1 MNINIEELIK
11 LLPEGYQQ
19 ACYET
24 KAIERKRT
32 VQTPEELLVMCL
44 YYIYGSSLMETSQL
58 AKMNGTGKMSDVAFM
73 KRFIKSSGWFQ
84 WITKNIKPGYMCYY
98 QKPGILQEYNVTAID
113 ASDVYT
119 KGAVKQAWHLHY
131 ALDLFSLNCQ
141 QYKITDEKTGET
153 LKNFK
158 IRKNDLILADRA
170 YATITGMEY
179 CLENDGDFIL
189 RIRNKAFHLYHAQGR
204 QVLLTDWL
212 EILDGGASCAM
223 FYYRDSQ
230 KNYKPVRIC
239 ALPKTEEE
247 IKKEEKRLKRK
258 ESRKQ
263 IKISDDTKFSHRYM
277 FVATSLPE
285 TFTAEDILCIYRLR
299 WQVEMVF
306 KRYKSILGAGSVL
319 VKTKDATEAWINGK
333 RMLALLIEKFIGSVD
348 FSPSEEN
355 RKKQEHME
363 GNQAGISVNFYSY
376 NAKK

>member
-1 MNINIEELIK
+1 
-11 LLPEGYQQ
+11 
-19 ACYET
+19 
-24 KAIERKRT
+24 
-32 VQTPEELLVMCL
+32 
-44 YYIYGSSLMETSQL
+44 
-58 AKMNGTGKMSDVAFM
+58 MNGTGKMSDVAFM
-73 KRFIKSSGWFQ
+73 KRFAKSSRWFQ
-84 WITKNIKPGYMCYY
+84 WITKNIKPGDMCHY

-153 LKNFK
+153 LKNFE
-158 IRKNDLILADRA
+158 IRKKDLIIADRA

-179 CLENDGDFIL
+179 CLENGGDFIL
-189 RIRNKAFHLYHAQGR
+189 RIRNKAFNLYDPKGE

-212 EILDGGASCAM
+212 ETLDGSACGKL
-223 FYYRDSQ
+223 FYYRDSH

-258 ESRKQ
+258 ESKKQ

-285 TFTAEDILCIYRLR
+285 TFTAEDILSIYRLR

-306 KRYKSILGAGSVL
+306 KRYKSILGAGSVP
-319 VKTKDATEAWINGK
+319 VKTKEATEAWINGK
-333 RMLALLIEKFIGSVD
+333 MMLALLIEKFIGSVD
-348 FSPSEEN
+348 FSPSGKS

-376 NAKK
+376 NAKE

>member
-1 MNINIEELIK
+1 MDINIEELIK

-44 YYIYGSSLMETSQL
+44 YYIYGASLLETSQL
-58 AKMNGTGKMSDVAFM
+58 AKMNGTGKMSGVAFR
-73 KRFIKSSGWFQ
+73 KRFAKSSRWFQ
-84 WITKNIKPGYMCYY
+84 WITKNIKPGDMCHY
-98 QKPGILQEYNVTAID
+98 QKPGILKEYNVTAID

-153 LKNFK
+153 LKNFE
-158 IRKNDLILADRA
+158 IRKKDLIIADCA

-179 CLENDGDFIL
+179 CLENGGDFIL
-189 RIRNKAFHLYHAQGR
+189 RIRNKAFNLYNAER
-204 QVLLTDWL
+204 EQVFLTDWL
-212 EILDGGASCAM
+212 KTLDGGASCAM
-223 FYYRDSQ
+223 YYRDSQ
-230 KNYKPVRIC
+230 KNYKNVRIC

-247 IKKEEKRLKRK
+247 IKKEEKRRKKK
-258 ESRKQ
+258 ESKKQ

-285 TFTAEDILCIYRLR
+285 TFTAEDILSIYRLR

-306 KRYKSILGAGSVL
+306 KRYKSILGAGSVP
-319 VKTKDATEAWINGK
+319 VKTKEAAEAWINGK
-333 RMLALLIEKFIGSVD
+333 MMLALLIEKFIGSAD
-348 FSPSEEN
+348 FPLSGEN

-363 GNQAGISVNFYSY
+363 GNQTGISVNFYSY
-376 NAKK
+376 NAKN